1 MFNKDQ
7 IPVTNDDFSVPLN
20 YTNVVGAFALS
31 DIYNMILILEQ
42 IGPDLY
48 WYIQFNT
55 NPVILAMIWKG
66 Y

>member
-31 DIYNMILILEQ
+31 DIYDMILILEQ

-48 WYIQFNT
+48 WYIQ
-55 NPVILAMIWKG
+55 
-66 Y
+66 